1 MPKLRKPISAFLYSR
16 LLNWA
21 DAICKGLN
29 PPRSFNSVSTVRNR
43 PSGDPNCELFPQGA
57 IIPVPPSTPP
67 YRPVGA
73 YGNNRAVFPG
83 RNAKRKPPNQRV
95 RRLLFPS
102 FRWQLCSMAMPK
114 QHQAVLSSTKN
125 TSSEASSRYS
135 HSMASV
141 LPPRHSSCAQFSLP
155 TRTECRQVTPCR
167 VSSALGTKVGTISE
181 TFFKLRA
188 LSFCFC
194 PKGRDWPPLEAR

>member
-125 TSSEASSRYS
+125 TSSEASYRYS
-135 HSMASV
+135 HSMNRKCGHFHVVSYFIRKTNVAIHGDTQ
-141 LPPRHSSCAQFSLP
+141 RH
-155 TRTECRQVTPCR
+155 
-167 VSSALGTKVGTISE
+167 KSE
-181 TFFKLRA
+181 TKL
-188 LSFCFC
+188 L
-194 PKGRDWPPLEAR
+194 